1 MTDPD
6 VLADFDQALTATD
19 RIVSGIK
26 PGQWSV
32 PTPCPGL
39 DVRAVLGHLVTGQLV
54 FIARVQGLP
63 IPDRATDHLG
73 EDPAAAFRRSG
84 RALGQAFG
92 QPGVLRET
100 YQGPLGPAPG
110 VFLVQVRIV
119 ELLGHGWDLAR
130 ATGQP
135 ASYPADLVERA
146 LAQARHGLAGRP
158 GQARRSPPRCR
169 CRPARPPST
178 GWPGSWAA
186 SPDGRGGA
194 GRVAQSWVAEW
205 TAWRLTQRTGR

>member
-6 VLADFDQALTATD
+6 VLADFDQALAATD

-32 PTPCPGL
+32 PTPCRGL
-39 DVRAVLGHLVTGQLV
+39 DVRAVLGHLVTGHLV

-63 IPDRATDHLG
+63 VPDRAADHLG
-73 EDPAAAFRRSG
+73 DDPAAAFRRSG
-84 RALGQAFG
+84 QALRQAFG

-100 YQGPLGPAPG
+100 YQGPLGAAPG

-119 ELLGHGWDLAR
+119 ELLGHGWDLAK

-135 ASYPADLVERA
+135 ADYPPDLVERA
-146 LAQARHGLAGRP
+146 LAQARKGLADR
-158 GQARRSPPRCR
+158 
-169 CRPARPPST
+169 
-178 GWPGSWAA
+178 
-186 SPDGRGGA
+186 PDGPGA
-194 GRVAQSWVAEW
+194 PFAPEVPVPASAPVMDRLAGFLGRQP
-205 TAWRLTQRTGR
+205 